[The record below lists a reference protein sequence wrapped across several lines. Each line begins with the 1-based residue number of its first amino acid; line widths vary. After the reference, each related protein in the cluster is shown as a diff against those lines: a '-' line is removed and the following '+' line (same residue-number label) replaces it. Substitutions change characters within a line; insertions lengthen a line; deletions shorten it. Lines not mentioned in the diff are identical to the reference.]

1 MADEQRYVV
10 RSTEDLGRTIGE
22 LRRTRGLTQEQMAT
36 NAGISRE
43 WLAQLER
50 GRPSRSF
57 SIMLR
62 LIRRLGADLVVV
74 AAKVPHGEA

>member
-22 LRRTRGLTQEQMAT
+22 LRRTQGLTQEQMAT